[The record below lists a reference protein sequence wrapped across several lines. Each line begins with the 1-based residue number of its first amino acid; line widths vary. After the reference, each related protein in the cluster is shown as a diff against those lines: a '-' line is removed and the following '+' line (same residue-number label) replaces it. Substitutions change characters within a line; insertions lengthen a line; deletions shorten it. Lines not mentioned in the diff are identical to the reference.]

1 MHYLSKYVYEK
12 CQKRILSMLNNGIA
26 VREMTEIQKKRRK
39 RMIVSR
45 LLFEEMKSVFA
56 VFFLC
61 LAFLILML
69 SANIYAFLN
78 FRFHLC
84 SILAVCCAGLV
95 FMMSFLLIFIRQKR
109 TIIKKMLGQF
119 IDQQMTNK
127 C

>member
-1 MHYLSKYVYEK
+1 MLS
-12 CQKRILSMLNNGIA
+12 RGIPC
-26 VREMTEIQKKRRK
+26 REMSQAQRK
-39 RMIVSR
+39 RLKRVIIRR
-45 LLFEEMKSVFA
+45 LLVEHMKSVFA
-56 VFFLC
+56 IFFLF
-61 LAFLILML
+61 LAALVLML
-69 SANIYAFLN
+69 SANIYAFVN

-119 IDQQMTNK
+119 IDQQMDNK